1 MYRRDRTYFP
11 ADAKRRIK
19 LIIFD
24 MDGVLFDSEPYH
36 ARAEKMMLSRC
47 GIHEELGDQAGKS
60 HADIWTPLI
69 ERYQLKI
76 SQPELE
82 RQQNALT
89 MQLMRAD
96 AVPLHEGLKEV
107 LNLLQ
112 ANGIQAAVA
121 SSTSSDMVEEML
133 SYYRIR
139 EMFCCVKTGSNVK
152 RRKPYP
158 DIYQAV
164 LRECCVVGDEALAVE
179 DTDIGMRAALAA
191 GIPCLGYRNPTSG
204 QQKLDM
210 GTATIE
216 RAEDILAFLTG
227 IA

>member
-1 MYRRDRTYFP
+1 MAISIILPLFAERRVSLLMWQEMYRRNTYFP
-11 ADAKRRIK
+11 ADEERRIK

-47 GIHEELGDQAGKS
+47 GIHEELGEQAGKS
-60 HADIWTPLI
+60 HEDIWKPLI

-96 AVPLHEGLKEV
+96 AVLLHEGLKEV
-107 LNLLQ
+107 LSLLQ

-133 SYYRIR
+133 SYYGIR
-139 EMFCCVKTGSNVK
+139 QMFCCVKTGSDVK

-164 LRECCVVGDEALAVE
+164 LRECGVEGRNALAVE
-179 DTDIGMRAALAA
+179 DTDTGMRAAEASRRLV
-191 GIPCLGYRNPTSG
+191 L
-204 QQKLDM
+204 
-210 GTATIE
+210 
-216 RAEDILAFLTG
+216 FLLLRG
-227 IA
+227 VLK

>member
-1 MYRRDRTYFP
+1 
-11 ADAKRRIK
+11 
-19 LIIFD
+19 

>member
-1 MYRRDRTYFP
+1 MYRRDTTYFP
-11 ADAKRRIK
+11 ADEERRIK

-47 GIHEELGDQAGKS
+47 GIHEELGEQAGKS

-107 LNLLQ
+107 LSLLQ

-133 SYYRIR
+133 SYYGIR
-139 EMFCCVKTGSNVK
+139 QMFCCVKTGSNVK

-158 DIYQAV
+158 DIY
-164 LRECCVVGDEALAVE
+164 RG
-179 DTDIGMRAALAA
+179 R
-191 GIPCLGYRNPTSG
+191 RSFSG
-204 QQKLDM
+204 LPVP
-210 GTATIE
+210 
-216 RAEDILAFLTG
+216 FCW
-227 IA
+227 

>member
-1 MYRRDRTYFP
+1 MYRRDTTYFP
-11 ADAKRRIK
+11 ADEERRIK

-47 GIHEELGDQAGKS
+47 GIHEELGEQAGKS

-107 LNLLQ
+107 LSLLQ

-133 SYYRIR
+133 SYYGIR
-139 EMFCCVKTGSNVK
+139 QMFCCVKTGSNVK

-164 LRECCVVGDEALAVE
+164 LRECGVEGRNALAVE
-179 DTDIGMRAALAA
+179 DTDTGMRAAVSA

-204 QQKLDM
+204 NQKLDM
-210 GTATIE
+210 GCTVIE
-216 RAEDILAFLTG
+216 K
-227 IA
+227 

>member
-1 MYRRDRTYFP
+1 MD
-11 ADAKRRIK
+11 IK

-47 GIHEELGDQAGKS
+47 GIHEELGEQAGKS

-96 AVPLHEGLKEV
+96 A
-107 LNLLQ
+107 
-112 ANGIQAAVA
+112 
-121 SSTSSDMVEEML
+121 
-133 SYYRIR
+133 
-139 EMFCCVKTGSNVK
+139 GSNVK

-164 LRECCVVGDEALAVE
+164 LRECGVEGRNALAVE
-179 DTDIGMRAALAA
+179 DTDTGMRAAVSA

-204 QQKLDM
+204 NQKLDM
-210 GTATIE
+210 GCTVIE
-216 RAEDILAFLTG
+216 KMMEIPAFLQE
-227 IA
+227 I

>member
-1 MYRRDRTYFP
+1 MYRRDTYFP
-11 ADAKRRIK
+11 ADEERRIK

-47 GIHEELGDQAGKS
+47 GIHEELGEQAGKS
-60 HADIWTPLI
+60 HADIWKPLI

-96 AVPLHEGLKEV
+96 AVLLHEGLKEV
-107 LNLLQ
+107 LSLLQ

-133 SYYRIR
+133 SYYGIR
-139 EMFCCVKTGSNVK
+139 QMFCCVKTGSDVK

-164 LRECCVVGDEALAVE
+164 LRECGVEGRNALGGRRYRYGNE
-179 DTDIGMRAALAA
+179 S
-191 GIPCLGYRNPTSG
+191 CSQCRNPVLRLS
-204 QQKLDM
+204 QSN
-210 GTATIE
+210 IRE
-216 RAEDILAFLTG
+216 PETG
-227 IA
+227 HGVRSY

>member
-11 ADAKRRIK
+11 ADEERRIK

-47 GIHEELGDQAGKS
+47 GIHEELGEQAGKS

>member
-1 MYRRDRTYFP
+1 MYRRDTTYFP
-11 ADAKRRIK
+11 ADEERRIK

-47 GIHEELGDQAGKS
+47 GIHEELGEQAGKS

-82 RQQNALT
+82 SQQNALT

-107 LNLLQ
+107 LGLLQ

-133 SYYRIR
+133 SYYGIR
-139 EMFCCVKTGSNVK
+139 QMFCCVKTGSNVK

-164 LRECCVVGDEALAVE
+164 LRECGVEGRNALAVE
-179 DTDIGMRAALAA
+179 DTDTGMRAAVSA

-204 QQKLDM
+204 NQKLDM
-210 GTATIE
+210 GCTVIE
-216 RAEDILAFLTG
+216 KMMEIPAFLQE
-227 IA
+227 I

>member
-11 ADAKRRIK
+11 ADEKRRIK